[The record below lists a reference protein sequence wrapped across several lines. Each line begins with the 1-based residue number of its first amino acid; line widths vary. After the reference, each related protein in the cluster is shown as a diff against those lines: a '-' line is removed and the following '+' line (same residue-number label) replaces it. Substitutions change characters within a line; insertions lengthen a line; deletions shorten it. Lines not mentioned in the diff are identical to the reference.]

1 MTGLHEQEGGSVPC
15 PVRRKA
21 GVSLA
26 PPLFPAAAAG
36 WEGRELQATKS
47 FKLNRLLGHIY
58 IFALTAS
65 TMTYKY
71 TFVTF
76 LEFGQ
81 ILSRLYEHT
90 SLT

>member
-47 FKLNRLLGHIY
+47 FKLNRLLGHMY

-65 TMTYKY
+65 TIT
-71 TFVTF
+71 
-76 LEFGQ
+76 
-81 ILSRLYEHT
+81 
-90 SLT
+90 

>member
-26 PPLFPAAAAG
+26 PPLFPAAAG
-36 WEGRELQATKS
+36 CEGGELQATKS
-47 FKLNRLLGHIY
+47 SKLNRLLGHMY

-65 TMTYKY
+65 TIT
-71 TFVTF
+71 
-76 LEFGQ
+76 
-81 ILSRLYEHT
+81 
-90 SLT
+90 